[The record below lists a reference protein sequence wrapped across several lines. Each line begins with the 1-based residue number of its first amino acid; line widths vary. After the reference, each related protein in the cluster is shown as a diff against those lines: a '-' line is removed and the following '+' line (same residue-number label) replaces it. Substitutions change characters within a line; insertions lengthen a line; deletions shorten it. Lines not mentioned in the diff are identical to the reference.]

1 MSFLYGLLLPIR
13 ACTLEITDILV
24 SRRHIGQNHIKMM
37 TQPTVESTP
46 KRILYFSPYLCICQP
61 LWCILLSNLLKLY
74 ILDLINQKKYI
85 YTPKHH
91 ADPLS
96 VSSASFLFPLSPPP
110 LSLSLPSPLA
120 ILAFFFS
127 TETTDALLLPVNPA
141 DETPS
146 LLVPLPIPL
155 SFTLGEAE
163 SDGISGAR
171 ALRR

>member
-110 LSLSLPSPLA
+110 FLSLSRALSPSSRSFSPPRPPTLSFSQSTPPTRPLPS
-120 ILAFFFS
+120 
-127 TETTDALLLPVNPA
+127 
-141 DETPS
+141 
-146 LLVPLPIPL
+146 
-155 SFTLGEAE
+155 
-163 SDGISGAR
+163 
-171 ALRR
+171 

>member
-1 MSFLYGLLLPIR
+1 MRTHCQSLPPPFYFLCL
-13 ACTLEITDILV
+13 
-24 SRRHIGQNHIKMM
+24 
-37 TQPTVESTP
+37 
-46 KRILYFSPYLCICQP
+46 
-61 LWCILLSNLLKLY
+61 
-74 ILDLINQKKYI
+74 
-85 YTPKHH
+85 
-91 ADPLS
+91 
-96 VSSASFLFPLSPPP
+96 PP

-127 TETTDALLLPVNPA
+127 TETTGALLLPVNPA

>member
-13 ACTLEITDILV
+13 ACTLEITDILI

-37 TQPTVESTP
+37 TQTTVESTP
-46 KRILYFSPYLCICQP
+46 KRILHFSPHLYICQP

-96 VSSASFLFPLSPPP
+96 VSSASFLFPLSPPSF
-110 LSLSLPSPLA
+110 SLSPEPSRHPRVLFLHRDHRRSPSP
-120 ILAFFFS
+120 S
-127 TETTDALLLPVNPA
+127 QP
-141 DETPS
+141 
-146 LLVPLPIPL
+146 
-155 SFTLGEAE
+155 
-163 SDGISGAR
+163 
-171 ALRR
+171 RR